1 MRFGL
6 LGTVFVH
13 DDVVERRISS
23 LRQRTLLAALL
34 LEPNRVASLSRLADL
49 VWNTDPPA
57 CADTTLHSYAMRLRR
72 ALGPAAAARILTR
85 SPGYL
90 AVVHDAELDVAQ
102 FEGFRTAARRHSE
115 AGAWDQARASCVAA
129 LALWRGD
136 PLADLDPPAAWSE
149 EIHRLQEAR
158 LQTVEARIEAD
169 LQLGA
174 HAAVVTD
181 LAGLMA
187 EHPFRETPATQMMLA
202 LYRTGRQ
209 SEALAVYQRVRAL
222 LSSEIGVEPG
232 PALRNLHERIL
243 DADPSLEHRGRAA
256 PIAVT
261 SAPAPTASAAP
272 AAPSKPDVHDEQ
284 YTAPAQLPAA
294 TADFSG
300 REDDA
305 RLIAKLLDPD
315 DEAPRILVV
324 TGPGGVGKTALAVH
338 VANRLR
344 SRFPDGQLFAS
355 MAGVA
360 ADAVSPADVQRG
372 FLAALGTRT
381 EAQPADAAHLTGAYR
396 SATSGRRLLILLD
409 DVSDSKDV
417 RDLVPTGPGSA
428 VVVTSRTS
436 LAGIDG
442 ATTVE
447 LEGLTEAESRQLLA
461 RLAGEARVA
470 AEPEAVDAVAR
481 ACAGL
486 PLAVRIV
493 GTRLAARPAWPIRHL
508 ADRLADE
515 RGRLDALAS
524 GDLDVRACFE
534 VGFEQLEAAAV
545 SAPVSALDP
554 ATALCLLSLWSGTD
568 LSLPAAAALLGRRPA
583 ETECVLERL
592 VDRHMVESPAAGR
605 YRLHDL
611 LRVFAA
617 EQAQAR
623 LDEQVRGDAV
633 ERVVAW
639 YAHAVY
645 TADLV
650 ATPQRRR
657 MAAEAAPSPPDV
669 GFERVVAWYAHAV
682 YTADL
687 VATPQRRRM
696 AAEAAPLP
704 PDVGFESRSD
714 ALAWVDFEHLNVCA
728 AASHALAIG
737 AFAHAWRIAVAA
749 WGPMSVRRRWE
760 PLLGVHRHGLT
771 AARAAADRLAE
782 AWVLNGI
789 GTAYIEM
796 QKLGEAEDVLCQ
808 ALVLRQSIDDPA
820 GEALTLNNLGVLAYR
835 REDMTEAVG
844 FLERSLAL
852 QVRVG
857 DLPGQAMTLSNLGQ
871 IVPLAGRPDK
881 ALGYLTAAMA
891 IRIEVGDVRGTG
903 MTAHGIGAEYLR
915 GNQAAEAV
923 SWFEQGLAKSLEADD
938 FHTQALIR
946 LDLGRALIAS
956 DRGPAA
962 RAHLEEACRLF
973 HMLGDEHIDEAETL
987 LHDC

>member
-6 LGTVFVH
+6 LGTVLVH
-13 DDVVERRISS
+13 DGVAQRPVPA

-49 VWNTDPPA
+49 VWNADPPA
-57 CADTTLHSYAMRLRR
+57 CAETTLHSYAMRLRR
-72 ALGPAAAARILTR
+72 TLGPAVAARVRTQ

-90 AVVHDAELDVAQ
+90 AVVHDGELDVAE
-102 FEGFRTAARRHSE
+102 FDGHRAIARRHAE
-115 AGAWDQARASCVAA
+115 AGRWDEARASCVAA

-136 PLADLDPPAAWSE
+136 PLADLEPPAAWSE

-158 LQTVEARIEAD
+158 LQTVESRIEAD
-169 LQLGA
+169 LRLGA

-181 LAGLMA
+181 LAGLIA
-187 EHPFRETPATQMMLA
+187 EHPFRETAASQMMLA

-209 SEALAVYQRVRAL
+209 SEALAVYQRVRSL
-222 LSSEIGVEPG
+222 LRSEIGVEPG
-232 PALRNLHERIL
+232 PGLRSLHERIL
-243 DADPSLEHRGRAA
+243 DADPSLDHPGT
-256 PIAVT
+256 PVSIAV
-261 SAPAPTASAAP
+261 APGPAAP
-272 AAPSKPDVHDEQ
+272 AAPGSPDAPEAAGAEV
-284 YTAPAQLPAA
+284 PAQLPAA

-300 REDDA
+300 RDDDI
-305 RLIAKLLDPD
+305 RLIAKLLGPD
-315 DEAPRILVV
+315 SEGPRIVV
-324 TGPGGVGKTALAVH
+324 ITGPGGVGKTALAVH
-338 VANRLR
+338 IANRLR

-372 FLAALGTRT
+372 FLSALGTRT
-381 EAQPADAAHLTGAYR
+381 EAQPADPGHLTGLYR
-396 SATSGRRLLILLD
+396 SATSGRRLLMLLD

-442 ATTVE
+442 AATFE
-447 LEGLTEAESRQLLA
+447 LEGLTGAESRKLLA
-461 RLAGEARVA
+461 RLAGEERVA

-515 RGRLDALAS
+515 RGRLDALAA
-524 GDLDVRACFE
+524 GDLDVRACLQI
-534 VGFEQLEAAAV
+534 GFEQLEAASV
-545 SAPVSALDP
+545 SAPDSTLDP

-568 LSLPAAAALLGRRPA
+568 LALPAAAALLGHSPF
-583 ETECVLERL
+583 ETERVLERL

-623 LDEQVRGDAV
+623 LDERVRGAAV
-633 ERVVAW
+633 ERVVSW
-639 YAHAVY
+639 YAYAVY
-645 TADLV
+645 MADLA

-657 MAAEAAPSPPDV
+657 MP
-669 GFERVVAWYAHAV
+669 
-682 YTADL
+682 ADADPWQPG
-687 VATPQRRRM
+687 VR
-696 AAEAAPLP
+696 
-704 PDVGFESRSD
+704 FESRAD
-714 ALAWVDFEHLNVCA
+714 ALAWVDLEHLNVCA

-737 AFAHAWRIAVAA
+737 AYSHAWRIAVAA

-760 PLLGVHRHGLT
+760 PLLGVHRHGLS

-789 GTAYIEM
+789 GTAYVEM
-796 QKLGEAEDVLCQ
+796 DLLADADA
-808 ALVLRQSIDDPA
+808 ALRHALELRQSIDDPA

-835 REDMTEAVG
+835 REDMAGSVD

-871 IVPLAGRPDK
+871 IVPLAGRTDK
-881 ALGYLTAAMA
+881 ALGYLTAAMELRLELGD
-891 IRIEVGDVRGTG
+891 IRGSG
-903 MTAHGIGAEYLR
+903 MTAHGIGVEYLR
-915 GNQAAEAV
+915 NDQAAEAV
-923 SWFEQGLAKSLEADD
+923 SWLEHGLEKSLEADD
-938 FHTQALIR
+938 FHTQAMIH
-946 LDLGRALIAS
+946 LDLGRALLAS
-956 DRGPAA
+956 DSGRVARG
-962 RAHLEEACRLF
+962 HLLEAVRLF
-973 HMLGDEHIDEAETL
+973 GMLGDDHVGEAEAL
-987 LHDC
+987 LEGC